1 MKKVLNVGGNSRKI
15 GIPEFY
21 NGWECQLLDIDPDLE
36 PDICC
41 DARDLLSYQSD
52 IYDSVY
58 CSHNLE
64 HYYRHEAKRVLA
76 GFRKILKPDGF
87 TFIRVPD
94 IHAVIKEILAKN
106 IDIEDT
112 LYESAVGPITAI
124 DVIYGYQKE
133 IQESGNDYFAHK
145 NGFTQKSLK
154 KLLEESG
161 FQAVYV
167 CKGPLEV
174 WAYAF
179 QSIPS
184 KEYRNLLGLPD

>member
-1 MKKVLNVGGNSRKI
+1 MKKVLNVGGNSREI

-21 NGWECQLLDIDPDLE
+21 NSWECQLLDIDPDLQ

-41 DARDLLSYQSD
+41 DARELLSHQSD
-52 IYDSVY
+52 VYDSVY

-94 IHAVIKEILAKN
+94 IYAVIQEIVSKN
-106 IDIEDT
+106 IDVEDT
-112 LYESAVGPITAI
+112 LYESAVGPITPI
-124 DVIYGYQKE
+124 DIIYGFQKE

-161 FQAVYV
+161 FEAVYV

-179 QSIPS
+179 NTQPS
-184 KEYRNLLGLPD
+184 EEYKSLLGLPD

>member
-36 PDICC
+36 PDLCC
-41 DARDLLSYQSD
+41 DARDLIAHQSD
-52 IYDSVY
+52 VYDSVY

-94 IHAVIKEILAKN
+94 VYEVMKEVISKN
-106 IDIEDT
+106 LDIEDT

-124 DVIYGYQKE
+124 DVIYGFQKE

-154 KLLEESG
+154 KLIEESG
-161 FQAVYV
+161 FETVYV

-179 QSIPS
+179 KSAPS
-184 KEYRNLLGLPD
+184 GEYQALLGLPS